1 MKLVIN
7 DVLILHENTELLPYV
22 DSYELSPGNNDP
34 TEGIMLV
41 LVQIPFLNQ
50 LGWVEIYIEN

>member
-1 MKLVIN
+1 MVN

-34 TEGIMLV
+34 TEGIMLCTCRFTCH
-41 LVQIPFLNQ
+41 QQ
-50 LGWVEIYIEN
+50 TCMGGDIYG